1 MENDKK
7 QQLSIEI
14 KPEVANGTY
23 SNLVIVGHSRS
34 EFVLD
39 FATRL
44 PAMPKAMVN
53 SRIVMVPEHCK
64 RLLNVLYDNIAKYEA
79 QFGPIELGNPEP
91 KGATFNLADL
101 ASNGTKS

>member
-7 QQLSIEI
+7 QLSIEI
-14 KPEVANGTY
+14 KPEVAGGIY
-23 SNLVIVGHSRS
+23 SNLVLVGHSKS

-53 SRIVMVPEHCK
+53 SRIVMAPEQCK
-64 RLLNVLYDNIAKYEA
+64 RLLNALYDNISKYEA
-79 QFGPIELGNPEP
+79 QFGPIDLGSPAP
-91 KGATFNLADL
+91 KGATLNLADI
-101 ASNGTKS
+101 ATNGTKS